1 MYDINVERCGQGL
14 GASMSTFAS
23 HLFAPSEYA
32 AAAYGKVVNGPADAP
47 HEDLPGLAATRVRP
61 SQAHFSLLT

>member
-1 MYDINVERCGQGL
+1 
-14 GASMSTFAS
+14 MSTFAS

-47 HEDLPGLAATRVRP
+47 HEELPGFAATRVRP
-61 SQAHFSLLT
+61 CQAHFSLLT

>member
-1 MYDINVERCGQGL
+1 
-14 GASMSTFAS
+14 MSTFAS

-47 HEDLPGLAATRVRP
+47 NEDLPGFAATRVRP
-61 SQAHFSLLT
+61 LPSTLSLLT